1 MFTVNLI
8 GIGFNFLPILKIFS
22 GGCEPEVEGDG
33 SRVVVAIG
41 KRETAIYLK
50 RLRRRWRKPVS
61 YQCSNPISVSSS
73 TCIHYKLCLDFTQ
86 EKTELKVNVFL
97 KVGHQ
102 RGSKL
107 VSPLGVSSVLI

>member
-1 MFTVNLI
+1 M
-8 GIGFNFLPILKIFS
+8 LKIFS
-22 GGCEPEVEGDG
+22 GVCEPEVEGDG
-33 SRVVVAIG
+33 SHVVVAIG

-102 RGSKL
+102 QGNKL
-107 VSPLGVSSVLI
+107 VTSGTYKCILICMYTYMYTRRPI